1 MIKIDVNN
9 LTVELDGKVETVLA
23 DISLA
28 LFIVC
33 KEGILKRSE
42 GYNQEEAEAAIIA
55 TVKAT
60 RGWLNKL
67 EGKDVD
73 MKKIGEALM
82 KTE

>member
-1 MIKIDVNN
+1 MIKVDVKN
-9 LTVELDGKVETVLA
+9 LIVEMDGKVETVLA

-33 KEGILKRSE
+33 RDGILKSSE
-42 GYNQEEAEAAIIA
+42 GYNQKEAETAIIA

-67 EGKDVD
+67 EGKDVN